1 MRRRCPVSRRSA
13 TRGSGHVAW
22 SGPFR
27 RRSFLEFPSRER
39 SRLRGRPYVTRVTV
53 SLSTP
58 FARRR
63 SWGSVAPF
71 AGLVPHSGGR
81 CISARPDPRAVRRRT
96 RHGGFAVRPAGPV
109 ERLGAVS
116 FPVALNAVQAPARNG
131 GEGQRSGRPM
141 GRSIEDGSVRLLGLC
156 SGSSR
161 LRSAPPAFVFSGGC
175 RPALGF
181 DLSQV

>member
-13 TRGSGHVAW
+13 TRGRVTWLGRAPFGVEAFLSFRPVNVAD
-22 SGPFR
+22 
-27 RRSFLEFPSRER
+27 RE
-39 SRLRGRPYVTRVTV
+39 GQPCVTRVTV

-63 SWGSVAPF
+63 SWGSDCPF
-71 AGLVPHSGGR
+71 AGLIPHSGGR
-81 CISARPDPRAVRRRT
+81 CVSTRPDPRAVRRLT

-109 ERLGAVS
+109 ERLGVS
-116 FPVALNAVQAPARNG
+116 FPVALNAVQAPPLNREKGNEAGARL
-131 GEGQRSGRPM
+131 

-156 SGSSR
+156 SGRSR